1 MSNSSV
7 PSSVSAVLSSI
18 TGTGTGGAPTP
29 SFTPPP
35 PETTTSG
42 TTPPSPLPPNN
53 SNQNANGGLATSASL
68 YLYTFLATLVLLL
81 SVSGAIVVRS
91 FVLRRRHR
99 RMVEEAIRN
108 GTWVPPAPPSRPVRV
123 DLSKKPKMWEA
134 FIDGKGALTGMRG
147 FDGEGGAGGA
157 EQWYTPGGVVG
168 AGKGVAGGGVGR
180 PGINSDWQ
188 HEHSR
193 EWDTIKPFSAAYVA
207 PGQDEADASSGR
219 LGSSPSTTSINRI
232 NRSTPTTPVITPAA
246 PREPLHRALITS
258 ARRILSPTPQPT
270 SPLPGP
276 SGGANNGTAGGDAD
290 PAIGAGQVMAELNSR
305 AGKAPTAVRVAVL
318 IAMPKPPGANESHGN
333 APEDEEQPLP
343 HIEVGVA
350 EVLVLSHQLS
360 AGGKAESSKEKPGV
374 RGSVGSHDSDIS
386 EV

>member
-1 MSNSSV
+1 MASLSS
-7 PSSVSAVLSSI
+7 SAGLTSGSI
-18 TGTGTGGAPTP
+18 TGTSGTPMP

-35 PETTTSG
+35 PETTTTPG
-42 TTPPSPLPPNN
+42 TLPSTTFPAGNAAQNN
-53 SNQNANGGLATSASL
+53 NNGGGLATSASL

-81 SVSGAIVVRS
+81 SVSGAIVIRS

-108 GTWVPPAPPSRPVRV
+108 GTWVPPAPPTRPVRV

-134 FIDGKGALTGMRG
+134 FIDGKGAISGMRG
-147 FDGEGGAGGA
+147 IDGQGEGAG
-157 EQWYTPGGVVG
+157 QWYTPGGIPVIG
-168 AGKGVAGGGVGR
+168 AGKGVAGGGGGR
-180 PGINSDWQ
+180 ADINQDWQ

-207 PGQDEADASSGR
+207 PGKDESDASTR
-219 LGSSPSTTSINRI
+219 LGSSPSTTSV
-232 NRSTPTTPVITPAA
+232 NRSAPTTPVITPLA

-258 ARRILSPTPQPT
+258 VRHILSPTPQQT

-276 SGGANNGTAGGDAD
+276 PGGANSGSAGGEPD
-290 PAIGAGQVMAELNSR
+290 PAMGAGQVMAELNSR
-305 AGKAPTAVRVAVL
+305 AGRAPTAVRVAVL
-318 IAMPKPPGANESHGN
+318 IAMPKQPGANESHAN

-350 EVLVLSHQLS
+350 EVLVVSHELS
-360 AGGKAESSKEKPGV
+360 AGGKAESSSSGKPGV
-374 RGSVGSHDSDIS
+374 RGSLGSQESDLS